1 MVSAAPL
8 QYFKQPLHRTL
19 GDEINRCLS
28 TPYYLLIFLL
38 HAFSMESVKIIR
50 IMWEDLENLVANF
63 YREKRMINLWNNFN
77 LYNHIIVEVEKN
89 QIFNKF

>member
-1 MVSAAPL
+1 MVSVAPL

-50 IMWEDLENLVANF
+50 IMWEDLENLAANF
-63 YREKRMINLWNNFN
+63 YREKRMINLWNNLN
-77 LYNHIIVEVEKN
+77 LYKHIIVEVEKN